1 MRAKWQTFDLS
12 PLDRIRYT
20 ISMNDKKQGI
30 IYIIMAG
37 FFFALMTFF
46 VRMSGDLPTMQKAFF
61 RNAVA
66 AVAAVILLA
75 KSDEGF
81 KIKKDSWKGLFL
93 RSFFGTTGL
102 ICNFYAVDHLAIA
115 DANILNKLSP
125 FFAIIMSYFVLKEK
139 ANKTEWLCVVT
150 AFIGAVFVVKPSM
163 NVQFFNAMIGVI
175 GGFGAGVA
183 YTFVRKL
190 GKQGERG
197 PVIVMCF
204 SVFSCIVTA
213 PFLFVGAK
221 PMSVY
226 QIVMLLFAGAAAT
239 GGQLSITKAYTK
251 APAKEI
257 SVFDYSQV
265 IFAALL
271 GFVFLQQIPDYLSV
285 IGYVIIIGSAQNE
298 ILDSLKPAYVQGIT
312 LLGGDPFEE
321 ENQEA
326 LVPFMR
332 RVKERYPNKDVWAYT
347 GYLYEELLENGR
359 KHTEYTDELLSMID
373 VLVDG
378 PFIEEQKDITL
389 KFKGSANQ
397 RVIDMEKTRA
407 TGEVSI
413 LQFTKI

>member
-1 MRAKWQTFDLS
+1 
-12 PLDRIRYT
+12 
-20 ISMNDKKQGI
+20 MNDKKQGI

-93 RSFFGTTGL
+93 RSLFGTTGL

-139 ANKTEWLCVVT
+139 ANRTEWLCVVT

-163 NVQFFNAMIGVI
+163 NVQFLNAMIGVI

-204 SVFSCIVTA
+204 LQELPLQADSFQSQRHTPRHLQRRYRCSTIRR
-213 PFLFVGAK
+213 
-221 PMSVY
+221 
-226 QIVMLLFAGAAAT
+226 
-239 GGQLSITKAYTK
+239 LSL
-251 APAKEI
+251 PPCWGL
-257 SVFDYSQV
+257 SFYS
-265 IFAALL
+265 
-271 GFVFLQQIPDYLSV
+271 
-285 IGYVIIIGSAQNE
+285 
-298 ILDSLKPAYVQGIT
+298 
-312 LLGGDPFEE
+312 
-321 ENQEA
+321 
-326 LVPFMR
+326 
-332 RVKERYPNKDVWAYT
+332 RYRT
-347 GYLYEELLENGR
+347 
-359 KHTEYTDELLSMID
+359 I
-373 VLVDG
+373 
-378 PFIEEQKDITL
+378 
-389 KFKGSANQ
+389 
-397 RVIDMEKTRA
+397 
-407 TGEVSI
+407 
-413 LQFTKI
+413 

>member
-139 ANKTEWLCVVT
+139 ANKTEWLCVV
-150 AFIGAVFVVKPSM
+150 KPSM

-213 PFLFVGAK
+213 PFLLVGAK

-285 IGYVIIIGSAQNE
+285 IGYVIIIGSAIFKWNYN
-298 ILDSLKPAYVQGIT
+298 L
-312 LLGGDPFEE
+312 
-321 ENQEA
+321 
-326 LVPFMR
+326 R
-332 RVKERYPNKDVWAYT
+332 
-347 GYLYEELLENGR
+347 YEE
-359 KHTEYTDELLSMID
+359 K
-373 VLVDG
+373 V
-378 PFIEEQKDITL
+378 
-389 KFKGSANQ
+389 
-397 RVIDMEKTRA
+397 
-407 TGEVSI
+407 
-413 LQFTKI
+413 

>member
-1 MRAKWQTFDLS
+1 
-12 PLDRIRYT
+12 
-20 ISMNDKKQGI
+20 
-30 IYIIMAG
+30 MAG

-226 QIVMLLFAGAAAT
+226 QIVMLLFAGAA

-285 IGYVIIIGSAQNE
+285 IGYVIIIGSAIFKWNYN
-298 ILDSLKPAYVQGIT
+298 LRH
-312 LLGGDPFEE
+312 E
-321 ENQEA
+321 EN
-326 LVPFMR
+326 
-332 RVKERYPNKDVWAYT
+332 
-347 GYLYEELLENGR
+347 
-359 KHTEYTDELLSMID
+359 I
-373 VLVDG
+373 
-378 PFIEEQKDITL
+378 
-389 KFKGSANQ
+389 
-397 RVIDMEKTRA
+397 
-407 TGEVSI
+407 
-413 LQFTKI
+413 